1 MIKINLHVLLTYN
14 KQTAILSKKIL
25 IIREAI
31 HLRMEDCSHLTHRQ
45 ENKKN

>member
-14 KQTAILSKKIL
+14 KQTVILSKEIL
-25 IIREAI
+25 KIREAI
-31 HLRMEDCSHLTHRQ
+31 HQNMVDCSHLTHRL